1 LWVGVAVA
9 IACCCASQ
17 EFTEESAVWATV
29 IAYVGASVNP
39 GVGTVV
45 AAAAEPTV
53 MVWDAVFVLLPS
65 EFVAIRVTV

>member
-29 IAYVGASVNP
+29 IAYVGASVIS

-45 AAAAEPTV
+45 STVESAV

-65 EFVAIRVTV
+65 VFVAIRVTV